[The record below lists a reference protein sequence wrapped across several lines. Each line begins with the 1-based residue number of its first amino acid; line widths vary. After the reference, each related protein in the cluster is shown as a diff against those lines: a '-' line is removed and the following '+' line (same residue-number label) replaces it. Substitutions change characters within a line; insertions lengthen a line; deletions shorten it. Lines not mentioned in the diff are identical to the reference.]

1 MRVPKSSP
9 LRRASRGC
17 GALALVALVA
27 CESVDAHVHPPTSAF
42 ATDSAAL
49 RPDLPGSLEL
59 FRYAPGDRVEFFDA
73 PGGEFR
79 VHFTRAGTNAVPA
92 ADRDGDGLPDYV
104 ALVASSFEAAF
115 AAYQSW
121 GLRPPGSDL
130 AVADGNGGDGRFDV
144 YLLDFGG
151 QADGAYRREICLEG
165 RSRCA
170 GFMVMEN
177 DFAGYGYPSVS
188 AAVRIV
194 SSHELFHAIQ
204 GAYDQDQPAVFAE
217 GTAVLATELFDVS
230 LGDFEAQLR
239 GFAASPERSFVI
251 DAAGP
256 VDPFSYGAAI
266 LFRFLVE
273 RRGVG
278 VLRALLEGTEDGVR
292 RADPTW
298 VDAMSAVLAAEGDDL
313 ASAWRDFVA
322 WNVSLGASQTPGT
335 TYPFAAAYPRL
346 TEVALTPSEAGTRL
360 RVFPMSTRVLQWSDA
375 SASSLAIA
383 GDGDAFAWRARW
395 RRGQILEVAPVPLG
409 VRQDEVLAPGER
421 AVLHVS
427 RTATRGESLRPRVC
441 VGTPEVVDRC
451 LGGATLDA
459 GIVDAAPSPDAA
471 LAPDAE
477 VAPDAG
483 GVDAASAAPDAGA
496 GDPEPTPDAG
506 SGCAAVGGSDLGW
519 VALAPLLARLARRRR
534 PAPGASTRN
543 AGTSAGPDARSPIV
557 APSANAG

>member
-1 MRVPKSSP
+1 MRAPSP
-9 LRRASRGC
+9 PLLRPAARAC
-17 GALALVALVA
+17 ATLAVAVA
-27 CESVDAHVHPPTSAF
+27 ASTGCESTGAHVHASVTGSGF
-42 ATDSAAL
+42 AVDTAAL
-49 RPDLPGSLEL
+49 RPDQPGTLEL

-73 PGGEFR
+73 LGGEFR
-79 VHFTRAGTNAVPA
+79 VHFTRAGTHAVPS

-104 ALVASSFEAAF
+104 TLVATSFEAAF
-115 AAYQSW
+115 ATYQGW

-130 AVADGNGGDGRFDV
+130 AVSDGNGGDGRFDV

-151 QADGAYRREICLEG
+151 QADGAYRRELCIEG

-177 DFAGYGYPSVS
+177 DFAGYGYPSIA

-230 LGDFEAQLR
+230 LGDFESQLR

-251 DAAGP
+251 DASGP

-266 LFRFLVE
+266 FFRFLVE
-273 RRGVG
+273 RHGVG

-298 VDAMSAVLAAEGDDL
+298 VDALFATLAAEGDDFS
-313 ASAWRDFVA
+313 SAWGDFVS
-322 WNVSLGASQTPGT
+322 WNVSLGASRTTGA

-375 SASSLAIA
+375 TASSLALA
-383 GDGDAFAWRARW
+383 GGADAFAWRARW
-395 RRGQILEVAPVPLG
+395 RGSQVVEVAPVPLG
-409 VRQDEVLAPGER
+409 VRQDQVLASGER

-451 LGGATLDA
+451 LDAVTSDAGVGADAGSSPDATLDA
-459 GIVDAAPSPDAA
+459 AA
-471 LAPDAE
+471 APDAE
-477 VAPDAG
+477 GAPDAG
-483 GVDAASAAPDAGA
+483 VGDGAVDAGEPQPIPAESSGCSALGLGFAGWVGVLPLVASA
-496 GDPEPTPDAG
+496 
-506 SGCAAVGGSDLGW
+506 L
-519 VALAPLLARLARRRR
+519 RRRR
-534 PAPGASTRN
+534 RGAQ
-543 AGTSAGPDARSPIV
+543 GLVDAREVSGS
-557 APSANAG
+557 SAAQRTGGA